1 MSNQDRFMD
10 DMHFCI
16 EVLGFKDVDDIQ
28 DMYDQIEKFNV
39 SSIRYFFDEFV
50 FIPEEGTPADMFR
63 LHDPDYLNIKELT

>member
-10 DMHFCI
+10 DMHFCV
-16 EVLGFKDVDDIQ
+16 EVLGLDDDAIQ
-28 DMYDQIEKFNV
+28 EMYDQIKKFNV

-50 FIPEEGTPADMFR
+50 FIPEEGNPAYMFR

>member
-16 EVLGFKDVDDIQ
+16 EVLGMDDDAIQ
-28 DMYDQIEKFNV
+28 DMYEQIKKFNV

-50 FIPEEGTPADMFR
+50 FIPSDDPTDMFR
-63 LHDPDYLNIKELT
+63 LHDKDYLNPKWSLN

>member
-16 EVLGFKDVDDIQ
+16 EVLGMDDDAIQ
-28 DMYDQIEKFNV
+28 DMYEQIKKFNV
-39 SSIRYFFDEFV
+39 SSIRYFFDEVV

-63 LHDPDYLNIKELT
+63 LHYPDYLNIKELT

>member
-16 EVLGFKDVDDIQ
+16 EVLGLDDDGIQ
-28 DMYDQIEKFNV
+28 EVYDQIKKFNV

-50 FIPEEGTPADMFR
+50 LLPQ
-63 LHDPDYLNIKELT
+63 

>member
-1 MSNQDRFMD
+1 MNNQERFMD

-16 EVLGFKDVDDIQ
+16 EVLGMDDDAIQ
-28 DMYDQIEKFNV
+28 DMYEQIKKFNV

-50 FIPEEGTPADMFR
+50 FIPEEGSPADMFR

>member
-16 EVLGFKDVDDIQ
+16 EVLGMDDDAIQ
-28 DMYDQIEKFNV
+28 EMYDQIKKFNV

-50 FIPEEGTPADMFR
+50 FIPEEGNPATC
-63 LHDPDYLNIKELT
+63 LDYMTQTTLT

>member
-16 EVLGFKDVDDIQ
+16 EVLVMKDDDAIQ
-28 DMYDQIEKFNV
+28 EMYDQIEKFNV

-50 FIPEEGTPADMFR
+50 FIPEEGSPADMFR